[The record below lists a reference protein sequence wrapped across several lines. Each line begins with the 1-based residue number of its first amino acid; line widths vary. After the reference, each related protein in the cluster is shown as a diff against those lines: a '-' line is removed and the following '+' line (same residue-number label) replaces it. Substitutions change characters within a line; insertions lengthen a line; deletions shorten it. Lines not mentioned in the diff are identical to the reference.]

1 MEKEL
6 VIEMSKALDVV
17 TAGIIAGIVA
27 YATAILG
34 IGGTVIGAVL
44 GAILYQV
51 MSHLFREPLE
61 KIETQNFEAR
71 IVYVLPLI
79 LIVVVEILYIF
90 AILYLKPGSVF
101 YQLEDATNHNL
112 FRSIGAGLIIMGLY
126 PLIQQE
132 YIKKSYG
139 YIIFIV
145 GIIVLLGGFADFN
158 TPITDLYSVIYTEM
172 GIIIS
177 LMVIAAISYVALAI
191 FREAFKIYSDKKLTI
206 IEEPNVKYGERIDHW
221 LDGNHPK
228 AKSSKKVDDQDDGGL
243 K

>member
-1 MEKEL
+1 
-6 VIEMSKALDVV
+6 MSKALDVV

-51 MSHLFREPLE
+51 MSHLFKEPLE
-61 KIETQNFEAR
+61 KMETQNFEAK

-79 LIVVVEILYIF
+79 LIIIVEVLYIF
-90 AILYLKPGSVF
+90 AIFYLKPGSVF
-101 YQLEDATNHNL
+101 YQLEAATNHNL
-112 FRSIGAGLIIMGLY
+112 FRSIGAGLILMGLY
-126 PLIQQE
+126 PILQSE

-139 YIIFIV
+139 YIILVV

-158 TPITDLYSVIYTEM
+158 TPLTDLYSVIYSEM

-177 LMVIAAISYVALAI
+177 FMVIAAISYVTIAI
-191 FREAFKIYSDKKLTI
+191 ISEAVDIYGEKKNFNV
-206 IEEPNVKYGERIDHW
+206 EKQNVKYGERIDDW

-228 AKSSKKVDDQDDGGL
+228 AKSTKKDNKNDDGGP
-243 K
+243 